1 MTRYSE
7 KKLKTLTS
15 EEEMVWKNYSENISK
30 IITKSMRTI
39 NGTKLDIKNR
49 PSSKSIRKLTIDPSS
64 ENKSPLQVADNG
76 VLLDKKI
83 YYKLKNGR
91 LKPSKTLD
99 LHGLR
104 YEDAKSKVNI
114 FISSAYK
121 DYHRLVLII
130 TGKGKNPNIT
140 EGVFENERSGILRQS
155 FPSWLENTTI
165 KPLILNFTSAHLSH
179 GGAGAFYV
187 YLRKK
192 KYHKT

>member
-30 IITKSMRTI
+30 IITKSVKTI
-39 NGTKLDIKNR
+39 NEIKLDIKNS
-49 PSSKSIRKLTIDPSS
+49 PSSKKIRKITTDPSPK
-64 ENKSPLQVADNG
+64 NQTALQFPDNG
-76 VLLDKKI
+76 VLLDKKT

-104 YEDAKSKVNI
+104 YEDAKTKVII

-130 TGKGKNPNIT
+130 TGKGKNPDIT
-140 EGVFENERSGILRQS
+140 EGFFDNEHSGVLRQS
-155 FPSWLENTTI
+155 FPSWLENNTI
-165 KPLILNFTSAHLSH
+165 KPFILDFTSAHASH

-192 KYHKT
+192 K